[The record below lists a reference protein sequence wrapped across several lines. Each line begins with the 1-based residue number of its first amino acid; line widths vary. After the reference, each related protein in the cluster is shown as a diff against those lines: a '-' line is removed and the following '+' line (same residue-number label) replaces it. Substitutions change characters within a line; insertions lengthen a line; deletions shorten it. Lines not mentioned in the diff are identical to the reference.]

1 MDLKICEYK
10 TRNSRCL
17 SAAMTLQHSYD
28 PYSAFLSDPS
38 PPDYAAAVYSSQS
51 DFLPH
56 NPYYHHH
63 LSAKPSLFIHPHVQI
78 HSPVPLHHHQE
89 PILSLDDWLPHS
101 ARYPLSMPA
110 YSSPVDPSPPP
121 RIKQEDL
128 SLYPAI
134 SASHKLLLQQ
144 QQQVQNISYVDHHP
158 HPHPSHHH
166 HDPQPFALLSHFD
179 GNPSSPAYFPH
190 SHRQTF
196 DHRHHI
202 ALPPYVHPAEVSP
215 IESVPTSASPL
226 SSPYE
231 DSLSGTNVQ
240 HPPWIDDERGS
251 LDNVMIMGEAA
262 GGMVSME
269 DPAVGGEQDAQGEE
283 DWSSNDA
290 TMVAS
295 QDEMYQLQQIH
306 QEQDQSDSERDAGRC
321 STTSDIDPES
331 SFSAIM
337 MIGSQSSDQTAPQS
351 EEEIEATASSEDDD
365 FEDLTSS
372 EEDEDDDDED
382 FVLNARPRG
391 RRSRSAAENRRQ
403 RRRGALPANAAI
415 NGNHGTATFKT
426 TSEHVSNGFVPYS
439 MTEGRSLRSRSMST
453 RYTPYQGFTEFY
465 SPDGVS
471 GEQQQQQYATATLK
485 LESSEEIDFDER
497 LSSPSVSM
505 SASSSVS
512 MVRRRTRASPS
523 IPIPVPVPNLT
534 KKSRGRR
541 VPTMTSLE
549 DLRSAAS
556 GAGKKRQ
563 NAGGR
568 SMRMY
573 LCDVEG
579 CGKCFARG
587 EHLKRHVRSIHTYE
601 KRKLSLLSWARNDL
615 ILFSSSQMPLSWLR
629 QRLQS
634 A

>member
-1 MDLKICEYK
+1 
-10 TRNSRCL
+10 
-17 SAAMTLQHSYD
+17 
-28 PYSAFLSDPS
+28 
-38 PPDYAAAVYSSQS
+38 
-51 DFLPH
+51 
-56 NPYYHHH
+56 
-63 LSAKPSLFIHPHVQI
+63 
-78 HSPVPLHHHQE
+78 
-89 PILSLDDWLPHS
+89 
-101 ARYPLSMPA
+101 
-110 YSSPVDPSPPP
+110 
-121 RIKQEDL
+121 
-128 SLYPAI
+128 
-134 SASHKLLLQQ
+134 
-144 QQQVQNISYVDHHP
+144 
-158 HPHPSHHH
+158 
-166 HDPQPFALLSHFD
+166 
-179 GNPSSPAYFPH
+179 
-190 SHRQTF
+190 
-196 DHRHHI
+196 
-202 ALPPYVHPAEVSP
+202 
-215 IESVPTSASPL
+215 
-226 SSPYE
+226 
-231 DSLSGTNVQ
+231 
-240 HPPWIDDERGS
+240 
-251 LDNVMIMGEAA
+251 LDNEMILGGNINLVEAPSVA
-262 GGMVSME
+262 DMNAMVSME
-269 DPAVGGEQDAQGEE
+269 GSAVEGGEQDAQGEE
-283 DWSSNDA
+283 DWSANDA

-306 QEQDQSDSERDAGRC
+306 QEQDHSDSERDAGRC

-351 EEEIEATASSEDDD
+351 EEEVEATASSEDDD
-365 FEDLTSS
+365 FEDPTSS

-382 FVLNARPRG
+382 FVLNARQRG
-391 RRSRSAAENRRQ
+391 RRSRSAAENRR
-403 RRRGALPANAAI
+403 RRRRVAVPANAAI
-415 NGNHGTATFKT
+415 NGSHGTATFKT
-426 TSEHVSNGFVPYS
+426 ASDYVSNGFVPYS
-439 MTEGRSLRSRSMST
+439 MSEGRSLRSRSMST

-465 SPDGVS
+465 PDGAS
-471 GEQQQQQYATATLK
+471 SEQQYATATLK
-485 LESSEEIDFDER
+485 LESSEEMDFDKR

-505 SASSSVS
+505 SANSSVS
-512 MVRRRTRASPS
+512 VVRRRTRASPS

-601 KRKLSLLSWARNDL
+601 KRKLSFCSLSFWHEVL
-615 ILFSSSQMPLSWLR
+615 TIHFSSSQMPLSWLR